1 MQLGKILK
9 IYLRWTCLSLVGGGG
24 FSTTPLINA
33 VERSHMLE
41 INPNFI
47 KNPQYSLQTSRNVK
61 LKLTIVMMTLIA
73 RTQMDRSSARV
84 SRDILEMELRVMVSN
99 IFLNADS
106 HRTVASTKPF
116 KLLEKLFEKSFGV
129 KYNRLSFYKHLQKCP
144 LPQQQRFPLNCQA
157 RLLSL

>member
-1 MQLGKILK
+1 
-9 IYLRWTCLSLVGGGG
+9 
-24 FSTTPLINA
+24 
-33 VERSHMLE
+33 MLE

-47 KNPQYSLQTSRNVK
+47 KNLQYSLQTSRNVK

-84 SRDILEMELRVMVSN
+84 SWDILEMELRVMVSN

-106 HRTVASTKPF
+106 HRTVASTKLF

-129 KYNRLSFYKHLQKCP
+129 KYN
-144 LPQQQRFPLNCQA
+144 
-157 RLLSL
+157 